1 MALDFS
7 ALTRD
12 ETNNKHNNSNTFF
25 LRLQIGGEPSLHEAI
40 SMKIKR
46 ILYISELLSKLRG
59 GMGESWK

>member
-25 LRLQIGGEPSLHEAI
+25 LRLQIGEPSLHEAI

>member
-12 ETNNKHNNSNTFF
+12 KTNNKHNNSNTFF
-25 LRLQIGGEPSLHEAI
+25 LRLQIGEPSLHEAI
-40 SMKIKR
+40 SVKIKR